1 MRLEIV
7 WRNPIPLAKMER
19 TVQRVRTE
27 QFSAF
32 YAVTNPDTRQ
42 EFELILGTAA

>member
-7 WRNPIPLAKMER
+7 WRNPIPLARMER

-27 QFSAF
+27 QFGAL
-32 YAVTNPDTRQ
+32 YIVTNPDTRR
-42 EFELILGTAA
+42 EFELILGAA

>member
-19 TVQRVRTE
+19 TIQRVKTE
-27 QFSAF
+27 HFSAL
-32 YAVTNPDTRQ
+32 YVVTNPDTSQ
-42 EFELILGTAA
+42 EFELILGAA